1 MEIRTKGNLR
11 GLRDIRT
18 HSGRVDGIGV
28 PYKAYMKIS
37 CLEMEKARR
46 EREKS
51 SARSRIRNIDR
62 RLQEIEAEKDATLKN
77 LGERDPGPERRRSKA
92 REISLEMPGKDTECF
107 KIRY

>member
-1 MEIRTKGNLR
+1 MEIRTKTNLR

-18 HSGRVDGIGV
+18 HSGRVDRVGV

-46 EREKS
+46 EKEKG
-51 SARSRIRNIDR
+51 SAQLRIRNIDK
-62 RLQEIEAEKDATLKN
+62 RLEEIEAEKDATLKN
-77 LGERDPGPERRRSKA
+77 LGERNPGSERRRSKT
-92 REISLEMPGKDTECF
+92 REISTEIPGNNAKYF